1 MNFAAVVGLCSV
13 WATPFLR
20 NNLQRHKRNQSA
32 GDPLIEGE
40 TLFRVGHPP
49 LILIPAYS
57 SLHDDFTCTFRNNF
71 QNQRIAVI
79 PALRRSRTQWVK
91 RRRCS
96 FRPSTTACT
105 SRRVP
110 TG

>member
-49 LILIPAYS
+49 LHGLKKPRSDEDRHMGTAKFPAKGGTNGS
-57 SLHDDFTCTFRNNF
+57 KVD
-71 QNQRIAVI
+71 V
-79 PALRRSRTQWVK
+79 V
-91 RRRCS
+91 
-96 FRPSTTACT
+96 
-105 SRRVP
+105 
-110 TG
+110 